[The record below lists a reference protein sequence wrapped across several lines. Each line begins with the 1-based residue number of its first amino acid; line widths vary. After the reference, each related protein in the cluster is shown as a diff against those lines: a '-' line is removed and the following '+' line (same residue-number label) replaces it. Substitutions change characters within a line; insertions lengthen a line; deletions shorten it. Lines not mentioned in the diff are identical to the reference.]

1 MKAVHLLMFQ
11 RHLYVLLLL
20 QVPRLTVHLR
30 TVVQVQLPVPAQDLP
45 IQDQAQVQVV
55 PEVQAAVAVEE
66 EGK

>member
-1 MKAVHLLMFQ
+1 MKAVHLLLFQ

-20 QVPRLTVHLR
+20 QVPRVTVHLR
-30 TVVQVQLPVPAQDLP
+30 TAVQVQLPVPAQDLP

>member
-1 MKAVHLLMFQ
+1 MFQ